1 MRFNE
6 TTYDSA
12 IAMAKFALNL
22 ENSTDHDP
30 WLFLLADECMRS
42 INDRAI
48 QELRTETIP
57 LDEGTAP
64 LPCGFLRAMA
74 VWFQSSTGPCT
85 LAPYVD
91 RNIVNFCNCGTGGVN
106 LTALGTTYQVNGNH
120 IVFHNPDAIS
130 AEEVSLAY
138 LGMRLDAN
146 NQPVVLESHVR
157 AIVAYLTWRF
167 KTKMGPTENNLGTR
181 NIMRSEAMD
190 AKREYMAQRR
200 FIEGESNKRQ
210 WDEDKKSIGR
220 TFNAWITRHN
230 KRGMF
235 SMP

>member
-1 MRFNE
+1 MRFSE
-6 TTYDSA
+6 TTYDQ
-12 IAMAKFALNL
+12 IIGMAKFALNL
-22 ENSTDHDP
+22 ENTTDHDP
-30 WLFLLADECMRS
+30 YFMLLLDECMRGVK
-42 INDRAI
+42 DRGI
-48 QELRTETIP
+48 EELRTEIIP

-91 RNIVNFCNCGTGGVN
+91 RNIVNYCDCGVDNVN
-106 LTALGTTYQVNGNH
+106 LTALGTSYQVNGNH
-120 IVFHNPDAIS
+120 IVFHNPLAIS

-138 LGMRLDAN
+138 LGLRLNEN
-146 NQPVVLESHVR
+146 NQPVVLESHSR
-157 AIVAYLTWRF
+157 LGAAFITWKF
-167 KTKMGPTENNLGTR
+167 KTKMASAERAVGMR
-181 NIMRSEAMD
+181 NIMRNEAMD
-190 AKREYMAQRR
+190 AKREYMAQKRYV
-200 FIEGESNKRQ
+200 ESESNKRQ

-230 KRGMF
+230 KRGLH